1 MNDRRCADCIHLA
14 PWPER
19 MKFARELME
28 TMPEDY
34 PLWACMRHM
43 ANVRSVSPYDG
54 TVHAVPSYGDTERP
68 VAMCFMQAHRG

>member
-1 MNDRRCADCIHLA
+1 
-14 PWPER
+14 

-43 ANVRSVSPYDG
+43 ASVRAVSPYDG
-54 TVHAVPSYGDTERP
+54 TACTYFERGD
-68 VAMCFMQAHRG
+68 RGEYVKEACDGA

>member
-1 MNDRRCADCIHLA
+1 MTSKRCADCIHLA

-43 ANVRSVSPYDG
+43 ANVRAVSPYDG
-54 TVHAVPSYGDTERP
+54 TAARTSSAATGTNT
-68 VAMCFMQAHRG
+68 

>member
-1 MNDRRCADCIHLA
+1 MTDRRCADCIHLA

-28 TMPEDY
+28 TMPDDY

-43 ANVRSVSPYDG
+43 ANVRAVSPYDG
-54 TVHAVPSYGDTERP
+54 TACTYFKRGNRDEYVKEACNGRP
-68 VAMCFMQAHRG
+68 